1 MEKYAKLKILMRLY
15 KSPSIKKSPSI
26 SVIIPS
32 FNQIEG
38 LQKTIRAFSSLRIK
52 GLELIVVDGGST
64 DGSSEWIHSNSSEID
79 HILIESD
86 TGIYDAMN
94 KGLRFTKSD
103 WVWFMGTGDLPV
115 IEGVEEIF
123 KMVEGRT
130 RLIGESG
137 PEMLAYGVHLLAP
150 REPGVPEYYNP
161 VWNAKLVWRNTIHH
175 QGAIYSRKLFKSDAY
190 DLRFHV
196 LADYHF
202 QLKLWKN
209 GVECSCFTAIIAE
222 VAPGGVSRDFSRL
235 LYKEERA
242 LKRDVLSVWQNMIQE
257 VWTRGKWLMK
267 KIGVGV

>member
-1 MEKYAKLKILMRLY
+1 MGAYQTMKNKGVAV
-15 KSPSIKKSPSI
+15 
-26 SVIIPS
+26 SVISIGRNCIGSIDDTFRSVMNQEFPS
-32 FNQIEG
+32 FEYI
-38 LQKTIRAFSSLRIK
+38 II
-52 GLELIVVDGGST
+52 DGAST
-64 DGSSEWIHSNSSEID
+64 DGSSAWIHSNSSDID
-79 HILIESD
+79 HILIEPD

-94 KGLRFTKSD
+94 KGLKFTKGD

-115 IEGVEEIF
+115 IEGVEEILGV
-123 KMVEGRT
+123 VEGRT
-130 RLIGESG
+130 SLIGEPD
-137 PEMLAYGVHLLAP
+137 PEMLAFGVHLLAP

-235 LYKEERA
+235 LYNEERA